1 MRRDHPAAQ
10 GFDMVKS
17 HTWPDT
23 TMWGR
28 GDMHTSL
35 NVPLANMGQQRRIE
49 AVVSSF
55 QLIPSMLAQT
65 DYMAMLTKRGFDL
78 NAPPSLIGFAPP
90 IEKDGFPLHLGYLAS
105 HARQTSDCGVQHL
118 IAEIRRIV
126 AP

>member
-49 AVVSSF
+49 AVMPSF

-65 DYMAMLTKRGFDL
+65 DHMAMLPKHGFDRS
-78 NAPPSLIGFAPP
+78 AHPPL
-90 IEKDGFPLHLGYLAS
+90 
-105 HARQTSDCGVQHL
+105 
-118 IAEIRRIV
+118 
-126 AP
+126 